1 MFVSFIKICSCNDL
15 HLASNEAKQS
25 CKVVNLLQCFECTGP
40 PLELIQLP
48 AKKHSLTTDK
58 EKKNLIAGR
67 QPGFSPTHG
76 CISVFARVSSN
87 LFLLPQ
93 SLMPN
98 VQLSKR
104 VSSLFST

>member
-1 MFVSFIKICSCNDL
+1 MYWSP
-15 HLASNEAKQS
+15 
-25 CKVVNLLQCFECTGP
+25 P

-48 AKKHSLTTDK
+48 AKKYSLTTYK
-58 EKKNLIAGR
+58 GKKILIAGR

-104 VSSLFST
+104 VNFLFPPDRATGKQASCCRSFPKVPGDLLANQLYGDRRQP